1 MDYRKIYLIEIHLF
15 TICFYNFMLSID
27 LSLRID
33 VGILEILIDFSIK
46 ENQKLVINQVLAFIH
61 SLLEITLTLQES
73 ICVLMQLLIKWIYSR
88 KMEPN
93 YFLIKIIFFLQN
105 ILHQNQLFV
114 PLFIHINK
122 VCDMIPS
129 PVITTIY
136 NLELIN

>member
-73 ICVLMQLLIKWIYSR
+73 ICVLMQLLIK
-88 KMEPN
+88 
-93 YFLIKIIFFLQN
+93 
-105 ILHQNQLFV
+105 
-114 PLFIHINK
+114 
-122 VCDMIPS
+122 
-129 PVITTIY
+129 
-136 NLELIN
+136 